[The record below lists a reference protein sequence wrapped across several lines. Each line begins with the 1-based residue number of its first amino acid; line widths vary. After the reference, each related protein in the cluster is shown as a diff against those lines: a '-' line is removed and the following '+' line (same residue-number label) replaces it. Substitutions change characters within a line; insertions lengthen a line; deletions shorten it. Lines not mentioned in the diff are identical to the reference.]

1 MLSWR
6 LMGALG
12 GSILI
17 NLNMTTCRSP
27 GETEPDPAPQSA
39 PADVQLP
46 GVDTSE
52 LTARE
57 KREWSSQVSELLAP
71 CPDQPVSIAQ
81 CVQESRPCAACVPA
95 ARFLV
100 NEVRKGRTRTQAE
113 AAYRARFGK
122 DQVKSIDLADSPRK
136 GSPTAPVVIVE
147 WADFECPACRA
158 ASSVLAQTVNK
169 RPDQVQLVFKNY
181 PLDIHPNAETAAR
194 AAIAAHRQ
202 GKFWQMHDALFS
214 VDTPPTRSVID
225 GLAKQIGL
233 DAARFAQDIES
244 EAVADRV
251 AQDRKQGEAVR
262 LRATPTIYVN
272 GREFSY
278 SEDLGAELDDW
289 IDLELELLGAAKP
302 DGAEKPDGAAKPH
315 GAAPTDAGSPAPADA
330 GSPAPADAGSPAP
343 QQPTQPAPSP
353 EGAAP
358 KAPAPAPA
366 EGTSGAPRTAAPE
379 NAAAP
384 AGAPR

>member
-6 LMGALG
+6 LIGALG

-27 GETEPDPAPQSA
+27 GESEPDPAPQSA
-39 PADVQLP
+39 PSEVQLP
-46 GVDTSE
+46 GVDTAQ

-57 KREWSSQVSELLAP
+57 KREWSAQVSELLAP

-81 CVQESRPCAACVPA
+81 CVQENRPCAACAPA

-100 NEVRKGRTRTQAE
+100 GEVRKGRTRSQAE
-113 AAYRARFGK
+113 AAYRARFAK
-122 DQVKSIDLADSPRK
+122 DQVKQIELSDSPRK

-158 ASSVLAQTVNK
+158 ASPVLSQTVAK
-169 RPDQVQLVFKNY
+169 RPEQVQLVFKNY

-194 AAIAAHRQ
+194 AAMAAHRQ
-202 GKFWQMHDALFS
+202 GKFWEMHEALFS
-214 VDTPPTRSVID
+214 AEAPPTRSVID
-225 GLAKQIGL
+225 GLAKRIGL
-233 DAARFAQDIES
+233 DMEQFAQDIES

-278 SEDLGAELDDW
+278 SDDLSVELNDW
-289 IDLELELLGAAKP
+289 IDLELELLGKKP
-302 DGAEKPDGAAKPH
+302 AGDAPTSAPTSGGAA
-315 GAAPTDAGSPAPADA
+315 
-330 GSPAPADAGSPAP
+330 
-343 QQPTQPAPSP
+343 
-353 EGAAP
+353 
-358 KAPAPAPA
+358 KAPAPNGAAPA
-366 EGTSGAPRTAAPE
+366 EPPAQPAPKKTTPAKTAPE
-379 NAAAP
+379 KTPAKAPAEPPAKGSSGGAKSPAPDGAAAP
-384 AGAPR
+384 AGAPQ

>member
-39 PADVQLP
+39 PVDVQLP

-81 CVQESRPCAACVPA
+81 CVQESRPCAACAPA
-95 ARFLV
+95 ARFLA
-100 NEVRKGRTRTQAE
+100 NEVRKGRTRSQAE
-113 AAYRARFGK
+113 AAYRGRFGK
-122 DQVKSIDLADSPRK
+122 EQVKSIDLSDSPRK
-136 GSPTAPVVIVE
+136 GSATAPVVIVE

-158 ASSVLAQTVNK
+158 ASSVLAQTVGK

-233 DAARFAQDIES
+233 NLGQFAQDIES

-278 SEDLGAELDDW
+278 SDDLAGELDDW
-289 IDLELELLGAAKP
+289 IDLELELLGDAKP
-302 DGAEKPDGAAKPH
+302 S
-315 GAAPTDAGSPAPADA
+315 GAAPTDAAPTDAAPSDAKSAEPAPSDAAPSDAKSAEPAPAEQK
-330 GSPAPADAGSPAP
+330 SP
-343 QQPTQPAPSP
+343 
-353 EGAAP
+353 
-358 KAPAPAPA
+358 KAPA
-366 EGTSGAPRTAAPE
+366 EGTSAPEGAPR
-379 NAAAP
+379 
-384 AGAPR
+384 